1 MANTT
6 YLDTLQNLK
15 GVLYKLLSDPHV
27 RNKYTNALEVAI
39 AQLSL
44 ETIFLETEY
53 FRVDVE
59 SRDDGVSINIAT
71 SDGIELENYE
81 YLNGDLIDDGEAGEA

>member
-1 MANTT
+1 MVNTA
-6 YLDTLQNLK
+6 YLETLQNLK

-39 AQLSL
+39 AQLTL

-59 SRDDGVSINIAT
+59 THKDGVVINVAT

-81 YLNGDLIDDGEAGEA
+81 YLNGDIIDDGEAGEA